1 MPWHYLEKC
10 MTTESLLRATR
21 NVYLLVPK
29 PGVSSSD
36 EAEYW
41 AMGLDGLNDQD
52 IKSSVIA
59 LRREREKK
67 QVPVSKVKALKITAL
82 QTALAVTLGARSYDQ
97 WREVELPRIRAFLA
111 ENGMT
116 HPADLIR
123 WALRPGFADPLTA
136 QRLAERF
143 FNSGL
148 PLPKRLFT
156 GVGSML
162 FAARGYGRMD
172 IHELAGKDMFYD
184 EERLEYCVERENEVV
199 LRAHD
204 LRKRGPDTPEFV
216 DLTGRTLLLNA
227 VSEFAGGMYNLLG
240 DNLSDPLQTPPVFT
254 AYDTCPE
261 SDALNQRIFELFRR
275 EIEQSTAGWVDVL
288 PMPGNDNLVFLKGPD
303 GTFDWVVRDQRDKPF
318 TANPFHPIFKS
329 DELPS
334 AMQTSKLAA
343 RLYFTKG
350 EWRECLE
357 HLAERRHYA
366 EGGSIENWP
375 GYDKLIL
382 RELIAEA
389 AYVPPRPLDGLQD
402 NGFTAHRLKDR
413 CLMISPL
420 VTIDEFWRFYERSD
434 WRRIRAERL
443 AKAGCEIESD
453 LAAVNLH
460 DAADAPV
467 SVTWFDA
474 IAYCRH
480 IEKATGLPVR
490 LLDVEEWRAIA
501 PAPARDIVKDGWG
514 DLTWVVTGGD
524 GRTGTDSAHRYPE
537 ACPDGGGW
545 LRFGK
550 DLTWSSN
557 QEGLQF
563 LSVVDFG
570 EWLGDYASGYA
581 AAANA
586 ATGKA
591 LMTGPLERDRC
602 PARLTMRYKGLKVG
616 FRLCYIAR
624 PDA

>member
-1 MPWHYLEKC
+1 

-21 NVYLLVPK
+21 NVYLLVQK

-41 AMGLDGLNDQD
+41 AMALDGLGDQD
-52 IKSSVIA
+52 IKSAVIS
-59 LRREREKK
+59 LRQDREKK
-67 QVPVSKVKALKITAL
+67 GIPVSKIKALKITAL
-82 QTALAVTLGARSYDQ
+82 QTALAVTLGARSYDH
-97 WREVELPRIRAFLA
+97 WREVELPRIQAFLA
-111 ENGMT
+111 ENGMS
-116 HPADLIR
+116 HPADLIN
-123 WALRPGFADPLTA
+123 WSSRPGVAGALTA

-156 GVGSML
+156 GAGSML
-162 FAARGYGRMD
+162 FAARGCGRVALQ
-172 IHELAGKDMFYD
+172 ELAGKDMYYD
-184 EERLEYCVERENEVV
+184 EERLEYCVQRENEVL
-199 LRAHD
+199 LRTYD
-204 LRKRGPDTPEFV
+204 LRGRGPGTPEFL
-216 DLTGRTLLLNA
+216 DLTGRMFLLNA
-227 VSEFAGGMYNLLG
+227 VSEYVGGMYNLLG
-240 DNLSDPLQTPPVFT
+240 DNLSDPIQAPPVFT
-254 AYDTCPE
+254 SYNTSPEDDTL
-261 SDALNQRIFELFRR
+261 DRRIFELFRR
-275 EIEQSTAGWVDVL
+275 EIEQNAEGWVDVL
-288 PMPGNDNLVFLKGPD
+288 PMPGNDNLIFLKGRD
-303 GTFDWVVRDQRDKPF
+303 GRFDWVVRDQRDKPF

-334 AMQTSKLAA
+334 AMQASKLAA

-350 EWRECLE
+350 EWRERLE
-357 HLAERRHYA
+357 HLAESRHYA
-366 EGGSIENWP
+366 EGGSTENWP

-389 AYVPPRPLDGLQD
+389 TYLPPRPLDGPQD
-402 NGFTAHRLKDR
+402 DGFTAHRLKDR
-413 CLMISPL
+413 CLMVSPL
-420 VTIDEFWRFYERSD
+420 VTVDEFWRFYEHSE
-434 WRRIRAERL
+434 WRRIRADRL
-443 AKAGCEIESD
+443 AKAGVEIESD

-474 IAYCRH
+474 VAYCRH
-480 IEKATGLPVR
+480 VEKETGLPVR

-501 PAPARDIVKDGWG
+501 PPPARDIVKDGWG
-514 DLTWVVTGGD
+514 SLTWVVTGGD
-524 GRTGTDSAHRYPE
+524 GRTATDSAHRYPE
-537 ACPDGGGW
+537 ACPNGGGW

-550 DLTWSSN
+550 DLTWAAN

-570 EWLGDYASGYA
+570 EWLGDYKSGHA

-586 ATGKA
+586 ATGRA

-602 PARLTMRYKGLKVG
+602 AAHLTMRYKGLKVG
-616 FRLCYIAR
+616 FRLCYVAR